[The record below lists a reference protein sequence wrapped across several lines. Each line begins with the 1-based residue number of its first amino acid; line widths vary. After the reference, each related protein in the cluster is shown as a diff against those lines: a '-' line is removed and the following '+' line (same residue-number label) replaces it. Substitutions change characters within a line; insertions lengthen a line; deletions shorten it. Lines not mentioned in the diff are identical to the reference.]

1 MLSINQLCK
10 NYNMIRALR
19 NLSFHLEP
27 GDIFGLL
34 GPNGAG
40 KSTTLKILA
49 GLLESDSGEI
59 LFCGNPVLPRTDH
72 DFRRNIAYVPDEP
85 FLYPKLTGEE
95 HLCLYAD
102 LYGVDRPTLRRKA
115 DYFFE
120 YFDFDRYRHRL
131 TETYSAGTKQK
142 LLLSQAL
149 LVEPRILLLDEP
161 LMSVDPL
168 ISRRCKRY
176 LKERAQ
182 RGTVILFATHILPL
196 ALEVSRRIGIITEG
210 YIRQEITQDEL
221 SKIKDPVTLE
231 SRYSAIVTGDDHS
244 V

>member
-10 NYNMIRALR
+10 NYNQIRALQD
-19 NLSFHLEP
+19 LSFHLDS

-49 GLLESDSGEI
+49 GLLSPDSGEI
-59 LFCGNPVLPRTDH
+59 RFSGTPVFPRTDNH
-72 DFRRNIAYVPDEP
+72 FRRRIAYVPDEP

-95 HLCLYAD
+95 HLYLHAD
-102 LYGVDRPTLRRKA
+102 LYGVDRSATRRQA
-115 DYFFE
+115 DYFFS
-120 YFDFDRYRHRL
+120 YFDYERYRHRL

-149 LVEPRILLLDEP
+149 LVQPRILLLDEP

-168 ISRRCKRY
+168 ISRRCKKY
-176 LKERAQ
+176 LKELAAE
-182 RGTVILFATHILPL
+182 GTIILFATHILPL
-196 ALEVSRRIGIITEG
+196 ALEVSHRIGIITQG
-210 YIRQEITQDEL
+210 YIRQEITAEEL
-221 SKIKDPVTLE
+221 TNIKDPGTLE
-231 SRYSAIVTGDDHS
+231 SRYSTIVTGNDHP